1 MCIWPVCIGDHKKKE
16 IWWWG
21 NSRKTAENVLWKST
35 NTWAPWKHT
44 NRNAQAQCDHRE
56 HFQSAL
62 IQSKRA
68 HTRYNLKCVFMGILC
83 WFVGNVYIVVAV
95 AVVVVSSA
103 CDCYNSNVVI
113 AFCFV
118 RFRSYFTLCRI
129 DSFFSILCFLLLL
142 RHKSCAAA
150 VVATT
155 TSITTSTIIPSY
167 ILYIYFCGVN
177 SFLFYLHACL
187 FHSTNAT
194 HV

>member
-1 MCIWPVCIGDHKKKE
+1 MMVRKQPKD
-16 IWWWG
+16 
-21 NSRKTAENVLWKST
+21 SRKCIME
-35 NTWAPWKHT
+35 KHKYVGT
-44 NRNAQAQCDHRE
+44 LKAYQQKCTSSMRSQRTFSVGSHCRS
-56 HFQSAL
+56 HFFDRS

-83 WFVGNVYIVVAV
+83 WFVETVYIVVAV

-142 RHKSCAAA
+142 RH
-150 VVATT
+150 
-155 TSITTSTIIPSY
+155 
-167 ILYIYFCGVN
+167 
-177 SFLFYLHACL
+177 
-187 FHSTNAT
+187 
-194 HV
+194 